1 MSMWFSPLCLLV
13 VFIKVKL
20 PHRQRLGERGSF
32 FLMNAPDFPCGSA
45 GKESA
50 CSEGDLASIPGLGR
64 SPVRGKGYTPQYFG
78 LENSK
83 DCIVHGGVTNSQTW
97 LSSFHFHF
105 SKGWLPGPWEKQS
118 CDVED
123 LHLKGEENLQ
133 FQVFLRKQRKVTCSQ
148 EKGSLHKLWGAL
160 WTPQSMPTTSNQS
173 KPKTFPSFPLTKLSH
188 CPVYLSVSAKHK

>member
-83 DCIVHGGVTNSQTW
+83 DCIVHGWSQTVRHDW
-97 LSSFHFHF
+97 AAFTFTFQKDDSQVLEKNSPVMWKIYISKEKRIYNSKFSWE
-105 SKGWLPGPWEKQS
+105 SKGRWLVVRKKGVYTS
-118 CDVED
+118 CGG
-123 LHLKGEENLQ
+123 HYGHHNQCQQPPIKANLKPSL
-133 FQVFLRKQRKVTCSQ
+133 VF
-148 EKGSLHKLWGAL
+148 H
-160 WTPQSMPTTSNQS
+160 
-173 KPKTFPSFPLTKLSH
+173 
-188 CPVYLSVSAKHK
+188 